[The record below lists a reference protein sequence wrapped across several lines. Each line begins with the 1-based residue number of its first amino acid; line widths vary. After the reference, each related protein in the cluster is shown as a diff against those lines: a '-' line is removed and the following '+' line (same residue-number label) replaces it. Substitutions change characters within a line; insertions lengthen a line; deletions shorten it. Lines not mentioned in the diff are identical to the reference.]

1 MRGCKSESISAAQD
15 REAAMYKVIFV
26 DDEILIREAVSENT
40 PWSETGFVLAGT
52 AENGREAIKLLE
64 RERPD
69 LLLTDIRMPI
79 MDGLEL
85 SAYVQEHFPDMKV
98 MIISGHDEFEYAK
111 RALKYGVS
119 EYILKPITA
128 DELRVELLKIK
139 EKLDS
144 LNSERENV
152 KKIQRAYNENL
163 PMLRDLFLNRVIEGN
178 GARNDLLEQLAHF
191 NVKLYGSFQAICMVV
206 KEDSSEFFEKYG
218 DMNKDI
224 IEFAIYNISNEI
236 IEEYVQANCFRNM
249 NDQTVF
255 LCTADSEKGLQELIK
270 EIGGRIILEMQKCM
284 KTRVSILVGDTVKE
298 PYAWQHSY
306 ENAKQAEEFRFL
318 LEDSAFVYGR
328 DFVMKTEHTGMK
340 TSAWNERLVLL
351 IKTNQSKELKGA
363 VEELFQEF
371 REKLFERKVIFIHI
385 QNIVLTVLITLEE
398 SEMDLGGSFE
408 KESAFISKLNEYE
421 HLREIK
427 EEFLNYC
434 LALAKGIVGKRE
446 SVNQKQAVLA
456 LDYIEKNYM
465 NAGMSLN
472 TVCEYLS
479 VSTSYF
485 STIFKAYTG
494 ETFIETLT
502 RVRIEKAKKL
512 LKTTS
517 LKNYEVALEVG
528 YSDPHYFS
536 SIFKRQTGKT
546 PGEYAKSVRN

>member
-1 MRGCKSESISAAQD
+1 
-15 REAAMYKVIFV
+15 MYKVLFV

-40 PWSETGFVLAGT
+40 PWSEAGFSLIGT
-52 AENGREAIKLLE
+52 AENGREAIRLME
-64 RERPD
+64 QECPD
-69 LLLTDIRMPI
+69 VLLTDIRMPI

-85 SAYVQEHFPDMKV
+85 AAYVQEHFPDTKV

-119 EYILKPITA
+119 EYILKPITSQ
-128 DELRVELLKIK
+128 ELCEELLKIK
-139 EKLDS
+139 GKLDS
-144 LNSERENV
+144 VNNERENV
-152 KKIQRAYNENL
+152 KKIQRAYHDNL
-163 PMLRDLFLNRVIEGN
+163 PMLRDLFLNKVIEGN
-178 GARNDLLEQLAHF
+178 GSRSDLSGQLAHF
-191 NVKLYGSFQAICMVV
+191 SIRLYGEYQSVCMVV
-206 KEDSSEFFEKYG
+206 KEDSSEFYAKYQ
-218 DMNKDI
+218 DLNKDLI
-224 IEFAIYNISNEI
+224 DFAIYNISHEI
-236 IEEYVQANCFRNM
+236 AEEYVQIHCFRNM
-249 NDQTVF
+249 NDHTVF
-255 LCTADSEKGLQELIK
+255 VCSAGSEKELQELIT
-270 EIGGRIILEMQKCM
+270 EYGERIIMEMKKCM
-284 KTRVSILVGDTVKE
+284 KTKVSILVGETVTK
-298 PYAWQHSY
+298 PFDWQQSY

-318 LEDSAFVYGR
+318 LEDCSFIYGK
-328 DFVMKTEHTGMK
+328 DFVMKTEYSGMK
-340 TSAWNERLVLL
+340 TAAWNERLVLL
-351 IKTNQSKELKGA
+351 IKTNQQEELKEA
-363 VEELFQEF
+363 VEELFLEF

-398 SEMDLGGSFE
+398 SEMDLGGNFE
-408 KESAFISKLNEYE
+408 KESSFISRLSEYE
-421 HLREIK
+421 HLHEIK
-427 EEFLNYC
+427 EEFLKYC

-502 RVRIEKAKKL
+502 RVRMEKAKKL
-512 LKTTS
+512 LETTS

-536 SIFKRQTGKT
+536 SIFKKQTGKT
-546 PGEYAKSVRN
+546 PGEYAKCVRN